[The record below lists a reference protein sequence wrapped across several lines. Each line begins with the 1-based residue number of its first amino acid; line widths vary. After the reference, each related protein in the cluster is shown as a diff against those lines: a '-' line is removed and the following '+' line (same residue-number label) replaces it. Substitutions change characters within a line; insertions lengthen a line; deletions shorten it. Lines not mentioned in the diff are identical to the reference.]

1 MGENKIDISKI
12 PELEPFFSYKVRGG
26 GDIYVYIADT
36 EVCRFAV
43 ITYDDTSTE
52 VAYAVETIESSDQIE
67 AESLVSKAIKEWGE
81 VPNPFKQL
89 RRNKKAM
96 KRLADCFYARIMLW

>member
-1 MGENKIDISKI
+1 MSEIVKNIQ
-12 PELEPFFSYKVRGG
+12 ELSPIFSFKVKGG

-36 EVCRFAV
+36 PVARIAV
-43 ITYDDTSTE
+43 ITYDDTSIE
-52 VAYAVETIESSDQIE
+52 VAYAVETIQGSPQIE

-81 VPNPFKQL
+81 RPNPFKQL
-89 RRNKKAM
+89 LRNKKEM

>member
-1 MGENKIDISKI
+1 MSNTISV
-12 PELEPFFSYKVRGG
+12 PELEPVFSYKVKGG
-26 GDIYVYIADT
+26 GDIYIYIVDT
-36 EVCRFAV
+36 EVARFAV

-52 VAYAVETIESSDQIE
+52 VAYAVETIQGSNQIE
-67 AESLVSKAIKEWGE
+67 AELLVKKAMKEWGE
-81 VPNPFKQL
+81 APNPFKQL